1 MIELSIVQRE
11 KKIDI
16 YIEKE
21 IISITKSESTSEK
34 TLRERTKRK
43 TLIRP
48 EACGEIASAPS
59 PRLAE
64 K

>member
-1 MIELSIVQRE
+1 LIELSIVQRE

-34 TLRERTKRK
+34 H
-43 TLIRP
+43 
-48 EACGEIASAPS
+48 
-59 PRLAE
+59 
-64 K
+64 

>member
-1 MIELSIVQRE
+1 LIELSIVQRE

-21 IISITKSESTSEK
+21 IISITKSEST
-34 TLRERTKRK
+34 RESTNQKA
-43 TLIRP
+43 LIRP
-48 EACGEIASAPS
+48 EARGEIASAPS
-59 PRLAE
+59 PRMAE